1 MEKILSFI
9 IPSFNSQG
17 FLDTCIPSFANME
30 VLDELDII
38 IVNDGSQDD
47 TAAVA
52 EKYCRMYP
60 GSVRLIS
67 QENKGHGGAL
77 NTGCAAAV
85 GKYLKIID
93 ADDWVLTENL
103 PAFVAQLRDCSADVV
118 LTHYHMNNIT
128 TGEITAWKSFPGQFG
143 KSCTFR
149 EIMERWKDF
158 DRVLTFHGITYRTDF
173 YQEKG
178 IRLSEH
184 VFYEDHEFATIP
196 CCYARDILP
205 LDLFVYEYRVGDV
218 QQSVSDESQLK
229 RIGHTQAVL
238 ERLLREYGALELPE
252 GDPGREYYCMKV
264 QGLLLSYYIT
274 ALLVEKDKRKGR
286 SLADAMMERF
296 RRELPRVYEL
306 SKKQYRVFRAMNLL
320 GLSKNAWEA
329 IKGSRLYNRLR
340 NNHDFS

>member
-9 IPSFNSQG
+9 IPSYNSQG
-17 FLDTCIPSFANME
+17 FLDKCIPSFASEE

-85 GKYLKIID
+85 GKYLKAID
-93 ADDWVLTENL
+93 ADDWVIREDL
-103 PAFVAQLRDCSADVV
+103 PAFVEALRSCTADVV
-118 LTHYHMNNIT
+118 LTHYHMNDIT
-128 TGEITAWKSFPGQFG
+128 TGQAAAWKSFPGEFG
-143 KSCTFR
+143 RNYSFR

-173 YQEKG
+173 YREKG
-178 IRLSEH
+178 ILLSEH
-184 VFYEDHEFATIP
+184 IFYEDNEFATIP
-196 CCYARDILP
+196 CCYAETVLP

-218 QQSVSDESQLK
+218 QQSVSDENQLK

-238 ERLLREYGALELPE
+238 ERLVREYDRLELPE
-252 GDPGREYYCMKV
+252 DAAGREFYCMKV
-264 QGLLLSYYIT
+264 RGLLLSYYIT
-274 ALLVEKDKRKGR
+274 ALLVEKDKKKGR
-286 SLADAMMERF
+286 QMAEAMMERF
-296 RRELPRVYEL
+296 ENEMPRVHAL
-306 SKKQYRVFRAMNLL
+306 SKKQYRVFRAMNRLHL
-320 GLSKNAWEA
+320 GKKAWEK
-329 IKGSRLYNRLR
+329 IKSSKVYNALR
-340 NNHDFS
+340 HNHDFS